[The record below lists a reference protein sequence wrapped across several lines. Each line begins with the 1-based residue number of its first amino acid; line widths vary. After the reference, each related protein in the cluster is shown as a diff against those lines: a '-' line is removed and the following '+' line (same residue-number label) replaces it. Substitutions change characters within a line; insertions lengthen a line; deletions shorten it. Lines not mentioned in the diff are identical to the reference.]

1 MVTRFTRV
9 TILKMNINIEPLTKR
24 TLKHDTVCHLYF
36 NKKMNKLNSTY
47 TFYIYTNTYTQAGT
61 ESMVTLSL
69 LKKKKIQIYPRVFFF
84 LLLFAFIFCGIY
96 SQAISFCFFSFFC
109 ATSSSGLGRICFFSK
124 DHLNVAGRAHVG
136 ADPTVSSVKSC
147 ATSWGLCSLG
157 CAQ

>member
-84 LLLFAFIFCGIY
+84 TFICIYFLWHLFPGRKFLFLQFLLCNLLLWFRKNL
-96 SQAISFCFFSFFC
+96 FF
-109 ATSSSGLGRICFFSK
+109 
-124 DHLNVAGRAHVG
+124 
-136 ADPTVSSVKSC
+136 
-147 ATSWGLCSLG
+147 
-157 CAQ
+157 Q